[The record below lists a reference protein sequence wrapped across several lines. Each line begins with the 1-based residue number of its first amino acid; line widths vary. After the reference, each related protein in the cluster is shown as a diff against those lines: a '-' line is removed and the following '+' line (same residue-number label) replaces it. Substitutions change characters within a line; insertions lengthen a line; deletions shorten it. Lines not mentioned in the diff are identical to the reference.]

1 MPNVPLTHDMIAEEA
16 LMLLDNES
24 RWGTHVHRGYE
35 KEFDTQPNGYTKGS
49 SIRVRKPSLTE
60 VTDGVVMV
68 RQDQVEG
75 YTNVTVDKRKHIAI
89 GFSSADMS
97 LKISDFADRFLR
109 DPIIKLKDQ
118 IERDV
123 AANYKYLYHGVGTPG
138 QTIDSFADF
147 NAAATLMTELAING
161 ERRAILSPKD
171 FGALQN
177 NFTGQFNTALANG
190 QVVGQRKIPVLSE
203 IPSDESA
210 NAPRHT
216 VGVATGTPRV
226 NGAGQSVTYEASPN
240 TFTQTLNTDGWTN
253 STTGI
258 LKAGDQFTIPGVY
271 AVNPVNGQVLD
282 DLQRFVVW
290 EDANSGASTGPA
302 ALVIAP
308 KIITS
313 GPYRT
318 VSAAPADDAL
328 ITVLG
333 TGGTTYRQ
341 NVFFGKGA
349 MHLTMV
355 PVAQLEDGRGKLG
368 IRKTYNGMSVLMTP
382 VVDATNFFQSWR
394 LDVLYGTGVL
404 DPRLGLRAYGSP

>member
-1 MPNVPLTHDMIAEEA
+1 
-16 LMLLDNES
+16 
-24 RWGTHVHRGYE
+24 
-35 KEFDTQPNGYTKGS
+35 
-49 SIRVRKPSLTE
+49 
-60 VTDGVVMV
+60 
-68 RQDQVEG
+68 
-75 YTNVTVDKRKHIAI
+75 
-89 GFSSADMS
+89 
-97 LKISDFADRFLR
+97 
-109 DPIIKLKDQ
+109 
-118 IERDV
+118 
-123 AANYKYLYHGVGTPG
+123 
-138 QTIDSFADF
+138 
-147 NAAATLMTELAING
+147 
-161 ERRAILSPKD
+161 
-171 FGALQN
+171 
-177 NFTGQFNTALANG
+177 
-190 QVVGQRKIPVLSE
+190 VGQRKIPVLSE